1 MIISSRLLL
10 RRLRQR
16 RRSILALLLFFFTID
31 VILLLRHRPVTSRTI
46 PPSLE
51 RHGPR
56 SSNGRGGGGGSSS
69 SSTSNLDGPGA
80 SSNESF
86 FIVSVHRNTGA
97 ILPEWGAAVLAL
109 VDYLGSANVY
119 FSALES
125 GSQDDT
131 KDKLTALKAQ
141 LDDRHVPNTVTLGQ
155 TVWQQLDEMW
165 ARPAPDAPRQEGW
178 IWNQEDKVYD
188 KRRITYLARERNRAM
203 EPMLQAEERR
213 GVTFDKVLWL
223 NDVIFDVEDF
233 VTLLHTR
240 DGAYAAACSM
250 DYKHPPAYYD
260 TFALRDGEGR
270 KTASNYWP
278 WFQGGAARDAA
289 LRSEPV
295 RVASC
300 WNGMVIFDAAP
311 FRADPPLRFRAIPD
325 ALADLHLEG
334 SECCLVHADNP
345 LSAEAARGVWLNP
358 NVRVAYSVSAY
369 EAVRARHGDRFPGT
383 WATVVGAWANR
394 WLRWRAGLSH
404 HVEGATV
411 AKRLRQWV
419 ADAPDGEPR
428 REPGVSCLINEKQ
441 IMWMNG
447 WRHL

>member
-16 RRSILALLLFFFTID
+16 RRPLLSLLLFLFTID
-31 VILLLRHRPVTSRTI
+31 VILLLRHRPRTSRVTI
-46 PPSLE
+46 PSLE
-51 RHGPR
+51 RHGL
-56 SSNGRGGGGGSSS
+56 GS
-69 SSTSNLDGPGA
+69 DMAAPAAAG
-80 SSNESF
+80 NETF
-86 FIVSVHRNTGA
+86 FIVSVHRNTGD
-97 ILPEWGAAVLAL
+97 ILPAWSSAVLAL
-109 VDYLGSANVY
+109 IDHLGPENVY

-131 KDKLTALKAQ
+131 KDKLTALKAR
-141 LDDRHVPNTVTLGQ
+141 LDARHVPNTVTLGQ

-178 IWNQEDKVYD
+178 IWNQEDNVYD
-188 KRRITYLARERNRAM
+188 LRRITYLARERNRAM
-203 EPMLQAEERR
+203 EPMRELQERQ

-233 VTLLHTR
+233 LTLLHTR
-240 DGAYAAACSM
+240 GGAYAAACSM
-250 DYKHPPAYYD
+250 DYKRPPAYYD

-278 WFQGGAARDAA
+278 WFQGGPSRAAA

-311 FRADPPLRFRAIPD
+311 FLSSADDGPPLRFRAIPD

-345 LSAEAARGVWLNP
+345 LSAAAAGGVWLNP
-358 NVRVAYSVSAY
+358 NVRVGYSVPAY
-369 EAVRARHGDRFPGT
+369 NAVRARHGEQFPGA
-383 WATVVGAWANR
+383 WATVTGAWANR
-394 WLRWRAGLSH
+394 WLRWRGSLSH

-419 ADAPDGEPR
+419 ADAPEGEPR